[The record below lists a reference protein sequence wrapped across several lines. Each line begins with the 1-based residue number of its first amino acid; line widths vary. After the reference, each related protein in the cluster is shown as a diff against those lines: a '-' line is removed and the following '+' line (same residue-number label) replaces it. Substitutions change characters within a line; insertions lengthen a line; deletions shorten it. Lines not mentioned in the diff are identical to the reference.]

1 MKTNISDFFKTH
13 LTNSNV
19 RITHLEAKLLNLVID
34 VGAQD
39 IPTFTI
45 FGPIALPTDLHR
57 LIYCQLCVYKRYPET
72 QNVDDLACD
81 LRVSAI
87 SNKKQGPTTLT
98 VIVSS
103 PSLNRTCI

>member
-1 MKTNISDFFKTH
+1 MTN
-13 LTNSNV
+13 LNV
-19 RITHLEAKLLNLVID
+19 QITHLEAKLLNLVID

-72 QNVDDLACD
+72 QNVDDLASD
-81 LRVSAI
+81 LRVPAI
-87 SNKKQGPTTLT
+87 SDLFMCLYIQICVCIYVCISVT
-98 VIVSS
+98 VFVFVW
-103 PSLNRTCI
+103 